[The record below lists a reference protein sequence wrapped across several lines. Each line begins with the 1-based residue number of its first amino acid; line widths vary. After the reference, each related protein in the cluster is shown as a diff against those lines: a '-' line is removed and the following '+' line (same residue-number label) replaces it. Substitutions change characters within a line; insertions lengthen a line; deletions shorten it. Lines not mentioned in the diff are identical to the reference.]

1 MKCPICGEELKPSKK
16 DPRYV
21 LCHSCRKKFKVPEKA
36 EAADKPAEKPRR
48 KMEAPSQEESSTV
61 TDDELT
67 EQTQVFSRRDV
78 RAALRKANEERK
90 AEKAAIKAA
99 KAGKAPVRKNTAS
112 TPAAEP
118 ESENDS
124 EYHFRYAN
132 LPPKSIREKQERE
145 MRRAYDELLSIGKE
159 ERTSKK
165 HGLFGRRN

>member
-21 LCHSCRKKFKVPEKA
+21 LCHSCHKKFKVPEKA
-36 EAADKPAEKPRR
+36 EAADRPVEKKRR
-48 KMEAPSQEESSTV
+48 KMEAPSQEEASAV
-61 TDDELT
+61 TDDELI

-90 AEKAAIKAA
+90 AAKAA
-99 KAGKAPVRKNTAS
+99 KAGKPSIKKNTAS
-112 TPAAEP
+112 TPAPEP
-118 ESENDS
+118 EPENDG

>member
-1 MKCPICGEELKPSKK
+1 
-16 DPRYV
+16 
-21 LCHSCRKKFKVPEKA
+21 
-36 EAADKPAEKPRR
+36 
-48 KMEAPSQEESSTV
+48 MEAPFQEEASAV
-61 TDDELT
+61 TDDELI

-90 AEKAAIKAA
+90 AAKAA
-99 KAGKAPVRKNTAS
+99 KAGKPSIKKNTAS
-112 TPAAEP
+112 TPAPEP
-118 ESENDS
+118 EPENDG